1 MHHSSGI
8 LGRLRPVTSV
18 RGRDYKA
25 LGLIAVDRAAQRR
38 YPKDSLQVLG
48 ALAQRRSEGGEIPMA
63 RKEFER
69 IHSAF
74 VRENGAEC
82 TVLLKK
88 DGRFPREHPGSIA
101 LYGSGA
107 RRTVP
112 GGTGSGEVN
121 SRHRVTIEEG
131 LRAAGF
137 TITSESWLDGY
148 DAIQAKAKA
157 QWIRD
162 IRAEAKANRQNV
174 MLYAMGRTLP
184 EPAYTLPLDGDGDT
198 AVYVLSRISGE
209 GADRTPVAGDI
220 LLSSTEIRDILSCN
234 QRYPN
239 FMLVINAGGVLDLSP
254 VLSVGNILV
263 LSQLGA
269 ETGHILA
276 DLLLGR
282 QTPSGKLTTT
292 WARWEDYPTIG
303 EFGGRDETR
312 YREGIYVGYRY
323 FDSVGKA
330 PLFPFGY
337 GLSYTEFAIGS
348 PHVALNGTTVT
359 FTASVQNTGAFPGKD
374 VVQLYASLP
383 AGKLDEPFQV
393 LCGFAK
399 TGLLQPGQAEV
410 VQIAFAMEDIAPYD
424 QKAAC
429 YILEAGDYLLRY
441 GASSRQTEVCAAIRL
456 DETVSV
462 LQAKNVLG
470 TPDFADWS
478 APASQQLLPAH
489 TQILHLP
496 AASFTTR
503 RVSYDRPKEMDPRIE
518 ALSDAQLLGMNLGA
532 FDPKGG
538 IASMIGTASFTVAG
552 AAGQSYMGAADIPSL
567 VMADGPAGLRLS
579 RRYAQDAKGHV
590 YPLASSLPASLL
602 DFMPAPL
609 KWLVRHMTYKPK
621 KQDFIGEQ
629 YATAIPIGTAVA
641 QSFNLDLAE
650 GFGRI
655 VGAEMAQFGVQLWLA
670 PALNIHRSIRCGR
683 NFEYFSEDPLLSG
696 LFAAAITRGV
706 QSFPHAGVTIKHYAF
721 NNQERN
727 RTRNNS
733 QLSER
738 AAREIYLKAFGICVK
753 AAHPKAVMTSY
764 NLVNGTHTSSHA
776 GLIEDILRAEFG
788 HCGIVMTD
796 WVVAGYG
803 SEKGSVHPAAEACY
817 VCRAGGDLF
826 MPGSRHDYDNLKSAL
841 VRGTVT
847 KQQLQIHA
855 TRVMR
860 LAASLCPQ
868 K

>member
-1 MHHSSGI
+1 MENH
-8 LGRLRPVTSV
+8 
-18 RGRDYKA
+18 
-25 LGLIAVDRAAQRR
+25 
-38 YPKDSLQVLG
+38 
-48 ALAQRRSEGGEIPMA
+48 EW
-63 RKEFER
+63 ER
-69 IHSAF
+69 THSAF

-88 DGRFPREHPGSIA
+88 DGRFPLHHPGHIA

-107 RRTVP
+107 RRTIP

-121 SRHRVTIEEG
+121 SRHIVTIEEG
-131 LRAAGF
+131 LRDAGF
-137 TITSESWLDGY
+137 TITSKPWLDGY
-148 DAIQAKAKA
+148 DEIKVQAKA
-157 QWIRD
+157 QLIRD
-162 IRAEAKANRQNV
+162 VKAEAKAKRQNV
-174 MLYAMGRTLP
+174 MLIAMGRTSP
-184 EPAYTLPLDGDGDT
+184 EPDYTLPLDGEGDT
-198 AVYVLSRISGE
+198 AVYVLSRSSGE
-209 GADRTPVAGDI
+209 GADRTPVPGDI
-220 LLSSTEIRDILSCN
+220 LLSATEIRDILACN

-254 VLSVGNILV
+254 VLSVRNILV

-292 WARWEDYPTIG
+292 WTRWENYPTIG
-303 EFGGRDETR
+303 EFGEKDDTR

-323 FDSVGKA
+323 FDSVGTT

-337 GLSYTEFAIGS
+337 GLSYTEFAIRNA
-348 PHVALNGTTVT
+348 HAVLDGTTIA
-359 FTASVQNTGAFPGKD
+359 FTASVRNIGAFPGKE

-383 AGKLDEPFQV
+383 AGKLDEPYQV

-399 TGLLQPGQAEV
+399 TGLLRPGQEETIR
-410 VQIAFAMEDIAPYD
+410 IAFAMEDIAPYD
-424 QKAAC
+424 EETAS

-441 GASSRQTEVCAAIRL
+441 GSSSRNTAVCAAVRL
-456 DETVSV
+456 EETVTV
-462 LQAKNVLG
+462 LQAKNALG
-470 TPDFADWS
+470 KPDFPDWK
-478 APASQQLLPAH
+478 APASRQRLPDH
-489 TQILHLP
+489 TTIWNLA

-503 RVSYDRPKEMDPRIE
+503 RVSYARSEKVDPRIE
-518 ALSDAQLLGMNLGA
+518 ALSEAQLIGMNLGA

-538 IASMIGTASFTVAG
+538 IASMIGTAGFTVAG

-579 RRYAQDAKGHV
+579 RRYARDVKGKVHS
-590 YPLASSLPASLL
+590 LETSLPASLL
-602 DFMPAPL
+602 DFMPAFL
-609 KWLVRHMTYKPK
+609 KWILGCMTYKPK
-621 KQDFIGEQ
+621 KTDTIGAQ

-655 VGAEMAQFGVQLWLA
+655 VGAEMEAFGVHLWLA

-696 LFAAAITRGV
+696 LFAAAITKGV

-727 RTRNNS
+727 RTQNNS

-738 AAREIYLKAFGICVK
+738 AAREIYLKGFGICVK
-753 AAHPKAVMTSY
+753 AAQPKAVMTSY

-776 GLIEDILRAEFG
+776 GLIEEILRAEFG
-788 HCGIVMTD
+788 HTGIVMTD
-796 WVVAGYG
+796 WVVAGYQN
-803 SEKGSVHPAAEACY
+803 ERDCMHPVAEARY
-817 VCRAGGDLF
+817 VCKAGGDLF
-826 MPGSRHDYDNLKSAL
+826 MPGSPHDYDNLKAGL
-841 VRGTVT
+841 DAGTVT
-847 KQQLQIHA
+847 KKQLQIHA
-855 TRVMR
+855 TRVME
-860 LAASLCPQ
+860 LANALCR
-868 K
+868 